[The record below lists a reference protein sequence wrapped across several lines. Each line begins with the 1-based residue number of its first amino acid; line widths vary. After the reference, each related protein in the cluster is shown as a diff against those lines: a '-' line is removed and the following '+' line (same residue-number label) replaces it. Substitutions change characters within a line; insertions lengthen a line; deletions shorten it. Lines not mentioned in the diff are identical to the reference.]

1 MVVVPA
7 ARATA
12 RSGDVVMGVR
22 PEKVRLARRTARR
35 RPDGDNVIGPG
46 TVIDVSFS
54 GVSTQYIVD
63 VPGLGAWTVFAQ
75 NLGVD
80 AVARPGD
87 QVLLR
92 WDPRHAFTLPG
103 DEDLSAGVDPDVV
116 EVSA

>member
-1 MVVVPA
+1 
-7 ARATA
+7 
-12 RSGDVVMGVR
+12 VR
-22 PEKVRLARRTARR
+22 PEKVRIAPAASE
-35 RPDGDNVIGPG
+35 PDGTGDNVIGPG
-46 TVIDVSFS
+46 TVMDVSFS

-87 QVLLR
+87 QVLLT